1 MTRCSIQIIRSL
13 EVPAMQSFDEGHQMS
28 EEALIRAAEVIRTRG
43 FNAASVKQISDA
55 VGITKGGLYYYV
67 KGKQD
72 LLYQIMRYGLEMLEE
87 WTRSVESVE
96 DPARRLRSMVRMH
109 VEAIARGKGALTVVS
124 DEDQSLEPD
133 DRADIL
139 RRKRRYFDFIRGILE
154 EMSSQGRLR
163 DTDLSVATFNLLG
176 MILHFARWYRPDGR
190 MNPVEIADEMVDLT
204 LRGLEIPARE
214 SAADK
219 LQ

>member
-1 MTRCSIQIIRSL
+1 
-13 EVPAMQSFDEGHQMS
+13 MQSFDERHQMS

-96 DPARRLRSMVRMH
+96 DPAQRLRSMVRMH

-124 DEDQSLEPD
+124 DEDQSLEPE

-139 RRKRRYFDFIRGILE
+139 RRKRRYFDFVRGILE
-154 EMSSQGRLR
+154 ELRSQGRLR

-190 MNPVEIADEMVDLT
+190 MNPVQIADEMVDLA
-204 LRGLEIPARE
+204 LRGLEIPGRE
-214 SAADK
+214 SAVDR